1 MLNTLEQEAAFDS
14 CRQNLTKRIVY
25 NEPQAV
31 NIICNPVG
39 FYSRSLQVQQLRGE
53 KKEEDSLQSTI

>member
-14 CRQNLTKRIVY
+14 CRQNLTK
-25 NEPQAV
+25 PQAV